1 MKENKK
7 KIESLPFDEELD
19 IFGEHKSREQ
29 VRKEEK
35 QRRKDERQALKEE
48 IARRRREAKEGNVP
62 TRRKDVIVISAVLAG
77 IVLLCVLA
85 LFNADRKDKKDK
97 AWNVDESRGY
107 YLDESAYPAM
117 SGTQPEAALAEAY
130 FTKNGHLCVKLI
142 ISNGTDKVMRINSF
156 DAQGYEGY
164 YDEVGAF
171 QLGDQFAGGRIVPT
185 EELTIL
191 VADTVTYTFYIA
203 PEHLLVD
210 ESYQL
215 PDNVSFVITFDHE
228 PVVAE

>member
-35 QRRKDERQALKEE
+35 QRRKEERQALKEE
-48 IARRRREAKEGNVP
+48 IVRRRREAKEGNVP

-130 FTKNGHLCVKLI
+130 FTQNGHLCLNLL
-142 ISNGTDKVMRINSF
+142 ISNGTDKMMQINALEIQAF
-156 DAQGYEGY
+156 DYATGE
-164 YDEVGAF
+164 
-171 QLGDQFAGGRIVPT
+171 QFAGGVVT
-185 EELTIL
+185 LEEKL
-191 VADTVTYTFYIA
+191 VIEVAGVEAYTVYIA
-203 PEHLLVD
+203 PEHVLKGEDYKLP
-210 ESYQL
+210 ES
-215 PDNVSFVITFDHE
+215 VSLTIYFDSE
-228 PVVAE
+228 PIVAE